1 MLRKRGLDEDAVHR
15 GIGVEGVEVR
25 EEFGLGDRLW
35 EELER
40 GLHANLSR
48 GLLLLGHVGN
58 RGGIVADADEGHVGY
73 DRGELSH
80 AFLDFGEDLLGDGV
94 SVDEAHRG

>member
-1 MLRKRGLDEDAVHR
+1 MLGEGGLDKDTVDR
-15 GIGVEGVEVR
+15 GVGIQLIEVGKELLLSDRFR
-25 EEFGLGDRLW
+25 EELQAGT
-35 EELER
+35 
-40 GLHANLSR
+40 HANLGR

-58 RGGIVADADEGHVGY
+58 RGGIVADADEGHVGH
-73 DRGELSH
+73 DRGELGH